1 MQLGTIVTCVKIK
14 KLTLIL
20 LSCVRGTVLI
30 YSPIICT
37 WYSTHLC
44 TVVYVCH
51 SFSFLPKCKLVILLL
66 KLLPSPFVIVSICNH
81 MVKAHPVVA
90 NDDRYMIGLLL

>member
-37 WYSTHLC
+37 WYSTHVC

-51 SFSFLPKCKLVILLL
+51 SFFYPTHFVPPPDDTYHSLLYS
-66 KLLPSPFVIVSICNH
+66 LLATNE
-81 MVKAHPVVA
+81 
-90 NDDRYMIGLLL
+90 